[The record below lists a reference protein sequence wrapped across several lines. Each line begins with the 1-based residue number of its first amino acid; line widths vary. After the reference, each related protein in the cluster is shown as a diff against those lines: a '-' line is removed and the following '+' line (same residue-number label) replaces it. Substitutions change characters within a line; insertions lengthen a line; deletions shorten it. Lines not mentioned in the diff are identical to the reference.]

1 VNADAV
7 MWVVLLLAGLG
18 LTGYLLAVLINPEKW

>member
-1 VNADAV
+1 MNAEVLMWAV
-7 MWVVLLLAGLG
+7 LFLAGVG

>member
-1 VNADAV
+1 VNAEV
-7 MWVVLLLAGLG
+7 LMWVVLFLAGLG

>member
-1 VNADAV
+1 MNAEAV
-7 MWVVLLLAGLG
+7 MWVVLFLAGLG